1 MADEKIPPK
10 DDESE
15 EIKSRREA
23 LGKILIGGGV
33 VASASFLPEKWVKPV
48 VDFIEVPAH
57 ALTSPIDPTSAPTI
71 GPTAAPTISPTAAPT
86 ISPTAAPTI
95 SPTPQ

>member
-57 ALTSPIDPTSAPTI
+57 ALTSPVDPTSAPTTM
-71 GPTAAPTISPTAAPT
+71 GPTAAPTTMGPTAAPT
-86 ISPTAAPTI
+86 PTR
-95 SPTPQ
+95 